1 MGDASWIQHRGVT
14 ICWIDFAG
22 LQPAEVLRVIEKARG
37 LIGSQPPDSVRTL
50 TDLTG
55 AHYNDEVSRALKEYT
70 AHNRPYVRAAAV
82 VGVQGLMKILYRAVV
97 LFSGRNLVLF
107 DSLDQ
112 AKDWL
117 ATT

>member
-1 MGDASWIQHRGVT
+1 MGDASWIEHKGVV

-22 LQPAEVLRVIEKARG
+22 LEAPEVLRVIAKAKG
-37 LIGSQPPDSVRTL
+37 LIASQPPDSVRTL
-50 TDLTG
+50 TDVTG
-55 AHYNDEVSRALKEYT
+55 AHYDDEVSRVMKEYT
-70 AHNRPYVRAAAV
+70 AHNRRYVKAAAV
-82 VGVQGLMKILYRAVV
+82 VGVKGLMKILYRAVV

-117 ATT
+117 AGS